1 MTPEPFGARVRRLRM
16 EARLTQAQV
25 AKRAGAS
32 DERLVSNWER
42 GFCHPRI
49 DRLAPLAQAL
59 GVSCDVLL
67 TGCEAV

>member
-1 MTPEPFGARVRRLRM
+1 M
-16 EARLTQAQV
+16 EARLTQQALADRV
-25 AKRAGAS
+25 GVS
-32 DERLVSNWER
+32 NERLVSNWER

-67 TGCEAV
+67 TGSEGP